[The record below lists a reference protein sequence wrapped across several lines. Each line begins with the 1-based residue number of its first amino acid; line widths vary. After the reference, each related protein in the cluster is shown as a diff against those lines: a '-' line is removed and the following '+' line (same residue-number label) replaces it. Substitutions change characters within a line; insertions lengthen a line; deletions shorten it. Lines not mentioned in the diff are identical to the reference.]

1 MDALIRP
8 DEVTKRYD
16 GDAAPA
22 VDGVSLQ
29 IAPGDTAAVMGPSGR
44 GKPAPLNMIAG
55 LDRAPRVCVLVP
67 TRNEAGNVGPLLTR
81 LGPVLAGLGGEV
93 LFVDD
98 SDDHT
103 PAAVAAAASAAA
115 IPVRLLHRARGERT
129 DGLGGAVQE
138 GLAAATGRWI
148 VVMDGDLQH
157 PPERVPDLIA
167 AAERGADLVVA
178 TRYAGQGSAGG
189 LSSRFRGLASRGAGA
204 AARMLFPRALA
215 GVSDP
220 MSGFFAVRTAAVH
233 PGDLHPRG
241 FKILLEL
248 LVRTPGLRVAEVPFT
263 FAERHA
269 GQSKASGREAARYLR
284 QLVALRLAA
293 AGRAARLLRFALVGG
308 SGVLVNL
315 AALALLLR
323 VAPGAIGTGTSGHII
338 ATVAATQA
346 AVGWNF
352 ALTERWVF
360 PGRPGHWAARL
371 LPFWVI
377 NCGALLAQLPLA
389 ARLQP
394 VLGGSYV
401 QATGAALVLL
411 MVARF
416 VVCDRWLYRPA
427 GRSRAPAWRPLP
439 SPGRGG
445 GRVRKDRFR
454 ERFALLTAI
463 FINRLAGRPRLS

>member
-1 MDALIRP
+1 MDALIRLG
-8 DEVTKRYD
+8 EVTERYD
-16 GDAAPA
+16 GDGAPA
-22 VDGVSLQ
+22 VDGVSMQ
-29 IAPGDTAAVMGPSGR
+29 IAPGEAVAVMGPSGS
-44 GKPAPLNMIAG
+44 GKPALLNMIPG
-55 LDRAPRVCVLVP
+55 PVRAPGVCVLVP
-67 TRNEAGNVGPLLTR
+67 TRNEAGNVGPLVAR

-103 PAAVAAAASAAA
+103 PAAVAAAARVAAV
-115 IPVRLLHRARGERT
+115 PVRLVHRARAQRT
-129 DGLGGAVQE
+129 GGLGGAVQQ
-138 GLAAATGRWI
+138 GLAAATARWT

-178 TRYAGQGSAGG
+178 TRYAGEGSAGG

-204 AARMLFPRALA
+204 AARLLFPRTLA

-233 PGDLHPRG
+233 PGDLRPRG

-248 LVRTPGLRVAEVPFT
+248 LVRTPGLRVAEVPFM
-263 FAERHA
+263 FAERHD

-284 QLVALRLAA
+284 QLAALRLAV
-293 AGRAARLLRFALVGG
+293 AGRAGRLLRFAVVGG
-308 SGVLVNL
+308 SGVIVNL

-323 VAPGAIGTGTSGHII
+323 VTPSAIGAGAGGQII
-338 ATVAATQA
+338 AAVAAAQV

-360 PGRPGHWAARL
+360 PGRPGHWTARL
-371 LPFWVI
+371 LPFWAM

-389 ARLQP
+389 ARLEP

-401 QATGAALVLL
+401 LATGAALTIL
-411 MVARF
+411 MLGRF
-416 VVCDRWLYRPA
+416 AVCDQWLYRA
-427 GRSRAPAWRPLP
+427 ATRGRSPARP
-439 SPGRGG
+439 
-445 GRVRKDRFR
+445 
-454 ERFALLTAI
+454 
-463 FINRLAGRPRLS
+463 

>member
-1 MDALIRP
+1 MDALIRT

-29 IAPGDTAAVMGPSGR
+29 ITPGEAVAVMGPSGS
-44 GKPAPLNMIAG
+44 GKPRLLNMNAG

-67 TRNEAGNVGPLLTR
+67 TLNEADNAGPLVAR

-115 IPVRLLHRARGERT
+115 VPVRLLHRALSERT
-129 DGLGGAVQE
+129 GGLGGAVQE
-138 GLAAATGRWI
+138 GLAAATARWT

-157 PPERVPDLIA
+157 PPERIPELIG

-178 TRYAGQGSAGG
+178 TRYAGEGSAGG

-204 AARMLFPRALA
+204 AARVLFPRALA

-220 MSGFFAVRTAAVH
+220 MSGFFAVRTAAVNT
-233 PGDLHPRG
+233 GDLRPRG

-284 QLVALRLAA
+284 QLVALRLAV
-293 AGRAARLLRFALVGG
+293 AGRAGRLLRFALVGG
-308 SGVLVNL
+308 SGVMVNL
-315 AALALLLR
+315 VALTLLLR
-323 VAPGAIGTGTSGHII
+323 VTPGAIGAGAAGQIV
-338 ATVAATQA
+338 AAVAATQA

-360 PGRPGHWAARL
+360 PGRPGRWTARL
-371 LPFWVI
+371 LPFWVV

-401 QATGAALVLL
+401 LATGAALTIL
-411 MVARF
+411 MLARF
-416 VVCDRWLYRPA
+416 AACDRWLYRPA
-427 GRSRAPAWRPLP
+427 KRSRA
-439 SPGRGG
+439 
-445 GRVRKDRFR
+445 
-454 ERFALLTAI
+454 TA
-463 FINRLAGRPRLS
+463 PP

>member
-8 DEVTKRYD
+8 GELTKRYD
-16 GDAAPA
+16 GDAAPV
-22 VDGVSLQ
+22 VDGVSMQLT
-29 IAPGDTAAVMGPSGR
+29 PGDTVAVMGPPGS
-44 GKPAPLNMIAG
+44 GKPALLNMIAG
-55 LDRAPRVCVLVP
+55 PGRAPRVCVLVP

-98 SDDHT
+98 SDDCT
-103 PAAVAAAASAAA
+103 PAAVAAAAGAAA
-115 IPVRLLHRARGERT
+115 VPVRLLHRPPAGRT
-129 DGLGGAVQE
+129 GGLGGAVQQ
-138 GLAAATGRWI
+138 GLAAVTAAWT

-157 PPERVPDLIA
+157 PPERIPDLTA
-167 AAERGADLVVA
+167 AGRGADLVVA

-204 AARMLFPRALA
+204 AARVLFPRALA

-220 MSGFFAVRTAAVH
+220 MSGFFAVRTAAVR
-233 PGDLHPRG
+233 PGDLRPRG

-263 FAERHA
+263 FAERQH

-293 AGRAARLLRFALVGG
+293 GRAGRLARFASVGG
-308 SGVLVNL
+308 SGVLVNV
-315 AALALLLR
+315 AVLALLLR
-323 VAPGAIGTGTSGHII
+323 VVSGAIGAGAGGQV
-338 ATVAATQA
+338 AAAVAATQV

-371 LPFWVI
+371 LPFWVL

-389 ARLQP
+389 ARLESM
-394 VLGGSYV
+394 LGGSYV
-401 QATGAALVLL
+401 LATGAALAIVML
-411 MVARF
+411 ARF
-416 VVCDRWLYRPA
+416 VVCDRWLYRP
-427 GRSRAPAWRPLP
+427 GRERAPARP
-439 SPGRGG
+439 
-445 GRVRKDRFR
+445 
-454 ERFALLTAI
+454 
-463 FINRLAGRPRLS
+463 